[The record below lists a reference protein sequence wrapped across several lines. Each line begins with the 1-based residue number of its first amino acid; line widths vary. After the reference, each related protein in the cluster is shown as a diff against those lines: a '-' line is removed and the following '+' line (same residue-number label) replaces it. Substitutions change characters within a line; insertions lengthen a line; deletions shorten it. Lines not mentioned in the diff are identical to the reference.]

1 MRVIIKNADFSV
13 YGISDMSPLM
23 NKLVDNYGGL
33 TSSNKSS
40 VEAFLRALGA
50 DGGNGIW
57 NKIKYLY
64 MPCLAASTDTASAAL
79 LDIKTALDTTPSSYP
94 CINPDSGITPVFENK
109 RGVRQSTLSTANAG
123 IGQLTTSYTMSD
135 STMSLFAGFTKSYT
149 QNLTGGSGAQVFLA
163 NIIFKWEADGMFCGL
178 DNNNY
183 IKISETGALNN
194 PDWIVMSA
202 KSSGSRLVVSRGGEG
217 TTSAVTASSSHLTYF
232 NMARGWCC
240 TSFAAVCEGLT
251 YDEARSISTAI
262 GTFVTDFGI
271 LNTAQS

>member
-149 QNLTGGSGAQVFLA
+149 KNLTGGSGAQIYLA
-163 NIIFKWEADGMFCGL
+163 NIIFKWESDGMFCGL
-178 DNNNY
+178 DNNNC

-217 TTSAVTASSSHLTYF
+217 TTSAVTASDHFTYF